1 MTISVP
7 GWSRVDYLLEY
18 LVNSNIS
25 MIFLLFGIFVDDK
38 MKKVGIKKDS
48 LVNILNIPD
57 ISNTAKTGSVSKMVD
72 RVKFWLIIKKFIKII
87 FYLFLRRLY
96 NERVIHFLCLFLHV
110 QNIILW

>member
-38 MKKVGIKKDS
+38 MKKGGIKKDS

-57 ISNTAKTGSVSKMVD
+57 IANTAKTGPVSKMVD
-72 RVKFWLIIKKFIKII
+72 RVKFWLIIKKIHKN
-87 FYLFLRRLY
+87 YFLSFFKKTL
-96 NERVIHFLCLFLHV
+96 
-110 QNIILW
+110 